1 MSSLT
6 AGSDTVYLI
15 GCFLNNKIPDSHR
28 LAAIDL
34 KALYSFTQAH
44 SLSGIT
50 AFALDYAG
58 IHDEAFTWA
67 KGQAVRK
74 AVMLSMDREKVIRAL
89 ESAGVWYMPLKG
101 SVLMNYYPAVGMREF
116 SDCDILIDESRTD
129 DVKTIMRGLG
139 FSVVE
144 AGEFHHDAYFRQPL
158 SNFEMHRKLF
168 SDTREA
174 KLCEYYADTKSRL
187 LKDESNN
194 YGWHFSTEDFYIYMT
209 AHEFKHYNYGGTG
222 LRSLVDVYVFMK
234 RFAEILDWEYLAR
247 ELDSAGLTDFERINR
262 TLSLKLFDGQELTH
276 EERGMLEYILNSGT
290 YGTAENFVMNRM
302 QAHPQSKLKYL
313 LSRIFPPMSD
323 IRDNHPFYYKHK
335 ILIPILIVHRLLKAA
350 GRKRR
355 AALQEIRAVLKL

>member
-15 GCFLNNKIPDSHR
+15 GCLLNNKIPDSHR
-28 LAAIDL
+28 LTSIDL
-34 KALYSFTQAH
+34 KALYSFTQEH

-50 AFALDYAG
+50 AFALDYSG

-74 AVMLSMDREKVIRAL
+74 AVMLSMDRENVIRAL
-89 ESAGVWYMPLKG
+89 ESAGVWYMLLKG
-101 SVLMNYYPAVGMREF
+101 SVLMNYYPAVGMRES
-116 SDCDILIDESRTD
+116 SDCDILIDEARAE
-129 DVKTIMRGLG
+129 DVMAIMQNLG
-139 FSVVE
+139 FTVE
-144 AGEFHHDAYFRQPL
+144 EFGEFHHDAYFRQPL

-222 LRSLVDVYVFMK
+222 LRSLVDVYEFMK

-247 ELDSAGLTDFERINR
+247 ELDLAGLADFERMNR
-262 TLSLKLFDGQELTH
+262 SLSLKLFDGQELTH
-276 EERGMLEYILNSGT
+276 EERGMLEYILHSGT
-290 YGTAENFVMNRM
+290 YGTTENFVKNRM
-302 QAHPQSKLKYL
+302 QRQSQTKTQYL
-313 LSRIFPPMSD
+313 FSRIFLPMSE
-323 IRDNHPFYYKHK
+323 IRDNYPFYYRHK
-335 ILIPILIVHRLLKAA
+335 YLIPFLPVHRVMKALK
-350 GRKRR
+350 KRR
-355 AALQEIRAVLKL
+355 KTLQEIRALLKM